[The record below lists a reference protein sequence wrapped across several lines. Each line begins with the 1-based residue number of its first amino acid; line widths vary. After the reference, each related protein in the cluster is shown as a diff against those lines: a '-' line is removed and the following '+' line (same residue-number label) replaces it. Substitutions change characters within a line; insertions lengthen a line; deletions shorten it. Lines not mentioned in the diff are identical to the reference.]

1 MTTKAKL
8 SDLWDTLSK
17 TDPKHTK
24 GFSRAGG
31 FKGTAIKPMWVW
43 QRLTELFG
51 PCGTGWGFGQPTFQV
66 VTGDNKET
74 LVYCTVSAW
83 HGKPENVLFGVGGD
97 KVVSHIKANAQYNRP
112 ERWENDDE
120 AFKKAFTDALMNA
133 FKFLGVAA
141 DVHMGL
147 FDDNKYVQ
155 AMREEFAGGN
165 GHSVEQESAHL
176 PADPLE
182 RAIAQ
187 PSPSP
192 QKQQLKG
199 HYKSKTALWAAFKA
213 FDRELRGCGDLDTLD
228 CLIATDDAKAL
239 IEQCKDEAEPLWLTG
254 EGLPPEFEP
263 LSSLIN
269 RLRNQLQAETEFAVK
284 GGEYVAAG

>member
-1 MTTKAKL
+1 MMTTKAKP
-8 SDLWDTLSK
+8 SDLWDTLSR

-66 VTGDNKET
+66 VQSDKET

-83 HGKPENVLFGVGGD
+83 HGDKNNTLWGVGGD
-97 KVVSHIKANAQYNRP
+97 KVVTARQSGAFC
-112 ERWENDDE
+112 DDE

-165 GHSVEQESAHL
+165 GHSVEQDSAHP
-176 PADPLE
+176 PADRGNSAGLTD
-182 RAIAQ
+182 AQ
-187 PSPSP
+187 F
-192 QKQQLKG
+192 
-199 HYKSKTALWAAFKA
+199 A
-213 FDRELRGCGDLDTLD
+213 ELST
-228 CLIATDDAKAL
+228 L
-239 IEQCKDEAEPLWLTG
+239 IETAGADTKGICEFYKITSIKMMTPEMFHHAVQAAKDAIDG
-254 EGLPPEFEP
+254 QQ
-263 LSSLIN
+263 
-269 RLRNQLQAETEFAVK
+269 RK
-284 GGEYVAAG
+284 AA

>member
-1 MTTKAKL
+1 MAVKPKL
-8 SDLWDTLSK
+8 SDLWETLSR

-51 PCGTGWGFGQPTFQV
+51 PCGTGWGFNKPEFQV
-66 VTGDNKET
+66 VPGDNKEV
-74 LVYCTVSAW
+74 LVYCTVCAW
-83 HGKPENVLFGVGGD
+83 HGDKANELWGVGGD
-97 KVVSHIKANAQYNRP
+97 KAVSHIKANPQYNRP

-176 PADPLE
+176 PADRGNSAGLTD
-182 RAIAQ
+182 AQ
-187 PSPSP
+187 F
-192 QKQQLKG
+192 
-199 HYKSKTALWAAFKA
+199 A
-213 FDRELRGCGDLDTLD
+213 ELST
-228 CLIATDDAKAL
+228 L
-239 IEQCKDEAEPLWLTG
+239 IETAGADTKGICDFYKITSIKMMTPEMFHHAVQAAKDAIDG
-254 EGLPPEFEP
+254 QQG
-263 LSSLIN
+263 
-269 RLRNQLQAETEFAVK
+269 K
-284 GGEYVAAG
+284 AA

>member
-1 MTTKAKL
+1 MTTKAKP

-66 VTGDNKET
+66 VQSDKET

-83 HGKPENVLFGVGGD
+83 HGDKNNTLWGVGGD
-97 KVVSHIKANAQYNRP
+97 KVVTARQSGAFC
-112 ERWENDDE
+112 DDE

-176 PADPLE
+176 PADRGNSAGLTD
-182 RAIAQ
+182 AQ
-187 PSPSP
+187 F
-192 QKQQLKG
+192 
-199 HYKSKTALWAAFKA
+199 A
-213 FDRELRGCGDLDTLD
+213 ELST
-228 CLIATDDAKAL
+228 L
-239 IEQCKDEAEPLWLTG
+239 IETAGADTKGICDFYKITSIKMMTPEMFHHAVQAAKDAIDGQT
-254 EGLPPEFEP
+254 
-263 LSSLIN
+263 
-269 RLRNQLQAETEFAVK
+269 RK
-284 GGEYVAAG
+284 AA

>member
-51 PCGTGWGFGQPTFQV
+51 PCGTGWGFNKPEFQV
-66 VTGDNKET
+66 VPGDNKEV
-74 LVYCTVSAW
+74 LVYCTVCAW
-83 HGKPENVLFGVGGD
+83 HGDKANELWGVGGD
-97 KVVSHIKANAQYNRP
+97 KAVSHIKANPQYNRP

-176 PADPLE
+176 PADRGNSAGLTD
-182 RAIAQ
+182 AQ
-187 PSPSP
+187 F
-192 QKQQLKG
+192 
-199 HYKSKTALWAAFKA
+199 A
-213 FDRELRGCGDLDTLD
+213 ELST
-228 CLIATDDAKAL
+228 L
-239 IEQCKDEAEPLWLTG
+239 IE
-254 EGLPPEFEP
+254 
-263 LSSLIN
+263 
-269 RLRNQLQAETEFAVK
+269 
-284 GGEYVAAG
+284 AAGADTKGICDFYKITSIKMMTPEMFHHAVQAAKDAIDGQQRKAA

>member
-1 MTTKAKL
+1 MAAKPKL
-8 SDLWDTLSK
+8 SDLWDTLSR

-66 VTGDNKET
+66 VQSDKET

-83 HGKPENVLFGVGGD
+83 YGDKNNTLWGVGGD
-97 KVVSHIKANAQYNRP
+97 KVVTARQSGAFC
-112 ERWENDDE
+112 DDE

-165 GHSVEQESAHL
+165 GQSVEQDSAHP
-176 PADPLE
+176 PADRGNSAGLTD
-182 RAIAQ
+182 AQ
-187 PSPSP
+187 F
-192 QKQQLKG
+192 
-199 HYKSKTALWAAFKA
+199 A
-213 FDRELRGCGDLDTLD
+213 ELST
-228 CLIATDDAKAL
+228 L
-239 IEQCKDEAEPLWLTG
+239 IETAGADTKGICEFYKITSIKMMTDEMFNHAVQAAKDAI
-254 EGLPPEFEP
+254 EGQQ
-263 LSSLIN
+263 
-269 RLRNQLQAETEFAVK
+269 RK
-284 GGEYVAAG
+284 AA

>member
-66 VTGDNKET
+66 VQSDKET

-83 HGKPENVLFGVGGD
+83 HGDKNNTLWGVGGD
-97 KVVSHIKANAQYNRP
+97 KVVTARQSGAFC
-112 ERWENDDE
+112 DDE

-176 PADPLE
+176 PAARNNNKGLTD
-182 RAIAQ
+182 AQ
-187 PSPSP
+187 F
-192 QKQQLKG
+192 
-199 HYKSKTALWAAFKA
+199 A
-213 FDRELRGCGDLDTLD
+213 ELST
-228 CLIATDDAKAL
+228 L
-239 IEQCKDEAEPLWLTG
+239 IETAGADTKGICEFYKIPSIKMMTLEMFNHAVQAAKDAI
-254 EGLPPEFEP
+254 EG
-263 LSSLIN
+263 
-269 RLRNQLQAETEFAVK
+269 
-284 GGEYVAAG
+284 